1 MKTVEKGAWALDSYF
16 EWIRGYIRISEFFN
30 PSLHTLNLFI
40 ESVTY

>member
-30 PSLHTLNLFI
+30 TISSYVEFI
-40 ESVTY
+40 H